1 MTLVAT
7 GTLTIARARASRG
20 ATIALPPR
28 INYPLIAP
36 LRSVRHHRTEFSDYS
51 WGRTTRGYVKMAR
64 ALSGAE
70 FEALVEEAV
79 ELARDH
85 NGAAGVPDATGEDE
99 DPRACIFDD
108 LESDE
113 ESEDPRA
120 CLVDNDTTDSDEE
133 SDVCLVCLGAGTDS
147 EEESGLCPYCLGDS
161 TDSDEECKTFFS
173 RPSNNLT
180 FVVFQNLHCT
190 TLLHAY
196 TTLIPTPSSVYYMF
210 ASSQGYTQLLAVIP
224 RSTWPTSTC
233 YFFYSLCCSLNFSNR
248 YNT

>member
-79 ELARDH
+79 ELARAR
-85 NGAAGVPDATGEDE
+85 NGAAIGEDE
-99 DPRACIFDD
+99 GPRACILDGP
-108 LESDE
+108 ESDE

-120 CLVDNDTTDSDEE
+120 CLVDNDTTDSDE
-133 SDVCLVCLGAGTDS
+133 SDVCIVCLGTGTDS
-147 EEESGLCPYCLGDS
+147 EIG
-161 TDSDEECKTFFS
+161 
-173 RPSNNLT
+173 RAH
-180 FVVFQNLHCT
+180 V
-190 TLLHAY
+190 
-196 TTLIPTPSSVYYMF
+196 
-210 ASSQGYTQLLAVIP
+210 
-224 RSTWPTSTC
+224 
-233 YFFYSLCCSLNFSNR
+233 
-248 YNT
+248 